1 MRVYA
6 RMWEE
11 TMSVRKRVW
20 RTPKSN
26 QIREAWIADYADQ
39 SGKQRIKTF
48 ALKRDAEAFE
58 ATVRV
63 NVAKG
68 VHSHSRM
75 TVAVAGQLWLKDA
88 GERGSERATLESYRQ
103 HLDYHIVP
111 FLGGVRLADLTVPLV
126 RAFEDRLRTEGR
138 SPAMIRRVLV
148 DLGGILGDAME
159 RGLVAQN
166 VVHARGKRQQKGNGR
181 HKSALKV
188 GVDIPSPDEIRAIL
202 SALSGRYRP
211 LLLTAIFTGLR
222 ASELRG
228 LRWPDIDLTNAMLQV
243 RQRADRFA
251 EIGPPKSKGS
261 RRSIPLPPIVVN
273 TLREHRLACPKGALD
288 LVFPNRDGGIE
299 SRTNVMDYG
308 LHPVQVAAGV
318 VDANG
323 KPKYALHA
331 LRHFYA
337 SWCINRKVDGGLE
350 LPLKMVQARLGHASI
365 QITADTYGHLFPSTD
380 TGAELAAA
388 EKAFLR

>member
-1 MRVYA
+1 
-6 RMWEE
+6 
-11 TMSVRKRVW
+11 MSVRKRVW

-26 QIREAWIADYADQ
+26 QIREAWVADYTDQ
-39 SGKQRIKTF
+39 TGKQRIKTF

-75 TVAVAGQLWLKDA
+75 TIAVAGQLWLKDA
-88 GERGSERATLESYRQ
+88 AERGLERATVASYRQ
-103 HLDYHIVP
+103 HLDYHVTP
-111 FLGGVRLADLTVPLV
+111 FLGAVRLADLTVPLV
-126 RAFEDRLRTEGR
+126 RAFEDRLRAEGR

-166 VVHARGKRQQKGNGR
+166 VVHARGKRAQTGNGR
-181 HKSALKV
+181 HKRALKV

-202 SALSGRYRP
+202 GALSGRYRP

-228 LRWPDIDLTNAMLQV
+228 LRWSDIDLKTATLHV

-251 EIGPPKSKGS
+251 TLGPPKSKTS
-261 RRSIPLPPIVVN
+261 QRSIPLPPIVVN
-273 TLREHRLACPKGALD
+273 TLREHRVACPKGELD

-299 SRTNVMDYG
+299 SRTNIMDAG

-318 VDANG
+318 VDAEG
-323 KPKYALHA
+323 GPKYALHA

-337 SWCINRKVDGGLE
+337 SWCINRRVDGGLE
-350 LPLKMVQARLGHASI
+350 LPLKMVQSRLGHASI

-388 EKAFLR
+388 ADALTS